1 MAVYTQLTNET
12 IAQLMLETYGIGELL
27 FAVGIA
33 EGVEN
38 TNYLCVVKDA
48 QGAEVKAILTL
59 YEKRVGVQE
68 LPFFLGLMQY
78 LASQGFSCPLPIARA
93 DGALF
98 GDIAERKAALVSFLN
113 GKSRSLPKPVH
124 VASLGEAV
132 ARLHRASE
140 GFTLTR
146 DNALTLA
153 GWGRLYQA
161 MEGQLNHIHDGLDA
175 LVRSELEFLVQHWP
189 EGLPQGIIHAD
200 IFPDNVFFE
209 GDDVSGIIDFYF
221 ACRDAYAYE
230 LAIVIN
236 AWCFERRGE
245 FNRTKSQLF
254 LQRYQATRPLSEAE
268 KQALPVLCRGAALR
282 FLLTRAYDTLNQQP
296 GALVR
301 VKDPVEYMHKLQF
314 HRRVMSA
321 SEYGL

>member
-12 IAQLMLETYGIGELL
+12 IASLLSETYGLGELV

-38 TNYLCVVKDA
+38 TNYLCVVRDA
-48 QGAEVKAILTL
+48 RGTETKVILTL
-59 YEKRVGVQE
+59 YEKRVGAHE

-78 LASQGFSCPLPIARA
+78 LSAQGFACPLPIARA

-98 GDIAERKAALVSFLN
+98 GEVAGRQAAMVTFLN
-113 GKSRSLPKPVH
+113 GKSRSLPKNPH

-132 ARLHRASE
+132 ARLHQASA
-140 GFTLTR
+140 GCILTR
-146 DNALTLA
+146 ENALTLQ
-153 GWGRLYQA
+153 GWQRLYGA
-161 MEGQLNHIHDGLDA
+161 MEGQLNQLYDGLDA
-175 LVRSELEFLVQHWP
+175 LVRSELEFLQQHWP
-189 EGLPQGIIHAD
+189 HGLPQGIIHAD

-221 ACRDAYAYE
+221 ACNDAYAYE
-230 LAIVIN
+230 LAIVVN
-236 AWCFERRGE
+236 AWCFEHRSE

-254 LQRYQATRPLSEAE
+254 LQRYQALRPLSAQE
-268 KQALPVLCRGAALR
+268 KQAFPVLCRGAALR
-282 FLLTRAYDTLNQQP
+282 FLLTRAYDALNQQA

-301 VKDPVEYMHKLQF
+301 VKDPLEYMHKLQF
-314 HRRVMSA
+314 HRRTVDA